1 MYLDFLVKIPFVQG
15 KITRRKK
22 KDAVYVEYLATK
34 KQYFNEQRIR
44 KCKKNY

>member
-1 MYLDFLVKIPFVQG
+1 MAG
-15 KITRRKK
+15 ITTVLEKELK
-22 KDAVYVEYLATK
+22 GLQVNLAAK